1 MSEKTLK
8 TRIQNKRGTTAEWA
22 TGTAPNFVPKDG
34 EIVAY
39 TDVHRVKIGDGTTKV
54 SDLPFVDKV
63 RDVTLDGESIVNADG
78 VVELH
83 PTAMTDGYVPVWNNT
98 TKVFEDGIKKTNI
111 VTLDTDQSIGG
122 HKTFDTGFTT
132 TARAIFNS
140 SAEFNEDLTLACPIM
155 ISNSAGT
162 TGQVLTSQGPGNSP
176 KWGDVPAPTN
186 VVTTNT
192 SQTISGSKT
201 FSAVTTYTGGITNKR
216 SSTGRFFDCYSSAN
230 GATASTIF
238 GVYLNNA
245 GTSSANPIGTVN
257 IGSASTQCAIELA
270 GSMGKSGQVIISQG
284 NYKTPKWGDV
294 VTIDTTQTI
303 TGEKTFSSPVT
314 TNSNLNVYATMNI
327 DNGND
332 GIAFYNSNS
341 SLSVTLQLDESY
353 APEQAATV
361 RLPAIESS
369 SASTVL
375 LVSSSGTGTKGQV
388 LTSDGGGNAA
398 TWSTLPEFAMNT
410 ALPISYRL
418 SSSSNGYYSS
428 VSYGTASTVN
438 CLMTRDL
445 PDHTSLN
452 RHISYCVHLATTIAA
467 GKWVRFD
474 VPSISYNNTT
484 YYPYIKTITATSIKT
499 STSSASPAI
508 ITYITN
514 NQSSGGYAY
523 VGCCSQQLNGL
534 DVRIDCIVS

>member
-1 MSEKTLK
+1 MSGKTLN
-8 TRIQNKRGTTAEWA
+8 TRIQNRRGTTAEWA

-162 TGQVLTSQGPGNSP
+162 FGQVLTSQGAGRSP
-176 KWGDVPAPTN
+176 IWKTFTASAPSN
-186 VVTTNT
+186 MVTT
-192 SQTISGSKT
+192 
-201 FSAVTTYTGGITNKR
+201 
-216 SSTGRFFDCYSSAN
+216 
-230 GATASTIF
+230 
-238 GVYLNNA
+238 
-245 GTSSANPIGTVN
+245 
-257 IGSASTQCAIELA
+257 
-270 GSMGKSGQVIISQG
+270 
-284 NYKTPKWGDV
+284 
-294 VTIDTTQTI
+294 DTTQTI
-303 TGEKTFSSPVT
+303 TGNKTFSSSVT

-327 DNGND
+327 DNSND
-332 GIAFYNSNS
+332 GMTFYNSNS
-341 SLSVTLQLDESY
+341 SLGVTLKLDESY
-353 APEQAATV
+353 SPEQAAIV

-375 LVSSSGTGTKGQV
+375 LVSSGGTGIKGQV

>member
-162 TGQVLTSQGPGNSP
+162 SGQVLTSQGTGKSP
-176 KWGDVPAPTN
+176 VWKTFTASAPSN
-186 VVTTNT
+186 MVTT
-192 SQTISGSKT
+192 
-201 FSAVTTYTGGITNKR
+201 
-216 SSTGRFFDCYSSAN
+216 
-230 GATASTIF
+230 
-238 GVYLNNA
+238 
-245 GTSSANPIGTVN
+245 
-257 IGSASTQCAIELA
+257 
-270 GSMGKSGQVIISQG
+270 
-284 NYKTPKWGDV
+284 
-294 VTIDTTQTI
+294 DTTQTI
-303 TGEKTFSSPVT
+303 TGNKTFSSSVT

-327 DNGND
+327 DNSND
-332 GIAFYNSNS
+332 GMTFYNSNS
-341 SLSVTLQLDESY
+341 SLGVTLKLDESY
-353 APEQAATV
+353 SPEQAATV

-375 LVSSSGTGTKGQV
+375 LVSSGGTGIKGQV

-398 TWSTLPEFAMNT
+398 TWSTLPAFAMNIGLAIT
-410 ALPISYRL
+410 CAQ
-418 SSSSNGYYSS
+418 SSTSNTTCTSA
-428 VSYGTASTVN
+428 SYGTSSTTTA
-438 CLMTRDL
+438 LMTRNL
-445 PDHTSLN
+445 ADHTA
-452 RHISYCVHLATTIAA
+452 RARYIRYDIHYYVGVAA
-467 GKWVRFD
+467 GKWVRFTN
-474 VPSISYNNTT
+474 PQINYNNAT
-484 YYPYIKTITATSIKT
+484 YTPSVKAVTASAIRSNT
-499 STSSASPAI
+499 STSYPVVL
-508 ITYITN
+508 TYV
-514 NQSSGGYAY
+514 SGNYFY
-523 VGCCSQQLNGL
+523 VGCCSQAVTGFDIHVDCQLT
-534 DVRIDCIVS
+534 